1 MSEAVH
7 PEGWAKARGYANGML
22 ASGRIL
28 TIGGQIGW
36 NAQQQFETDDF
47 IEQFAQTL
55 ANVVAIVRAAGGE
68 PQHIVSLTVYVT
80 DLDAYRTRA
89 RELTA
94 GWREHL
100 GRHYPA
106 MALVGVTGLVEPR
119 AMVEIEGLAVLPEE
133 AS

>member
-1 MSEAVH
+1 LSETIH
-7 PEGWAKARGYANGML
+7 PEGWAKARGYANGMV
-22 ASGRIL
+22 ASGRVL
-28 TIGGQIGW
+28 AIGGQIGW
-36 NAQQQFETDDF
+36 NAQQQFESTDF
-47 IEQFAQTL
+47 IDQFAQTL

-68 PQHIVSLTVYVT
+68 PEHIGSLTVFVT
-80 DLDAYRTRA
+80 DLDAYRSRA

-94 GWREHL
+94 GWREHM